1 MLDTDTTIAFIQCYG
16 AFFIMKHLITLI
28 QVILWISIDILLFVY
43 YFKWNQFMNKP
54 TWNGFIKQKNG
65 IVRRANN
72 AEKNIVKSKN
82 KYIVA
87 FS

>member
-1 MLDTDTTIAFIQCYG
+1 MY
-16 AFFIMKHLITLI
+16 
-28 QVILWISIDILLFVY
+28 
-43 YFKWNQFMNKP
+43 KP

-72 AEKNIVKSKN
+72 AERYIPQYKN
-82 KYIVA
+82 KYVAA